1 MIGTPNK
8 KCAAPMMMVICTK
21 PTSTNGAILPIMIS
35 TGLIGMASRLSIVPR
50 SISRVTASAVNIIMV
65 MVSTTPSRPGTIL
78 YWVMPSG
85 L

>member
-1 MIGTPNK
+1 
-8 KCAAPMMMVICTK
+8 
-21 PTSTNGAILPIMIS
+21 MIS
-35 TGLIGMASRLSIVPR
+35 TGLIGMASKLSMVPR

-65 MVSTTPSRPGTIL
+65 MVSTTPSRPGTML